1 MYQKQPFQVY
11 RANFENLYFNKGTV
25 LTSFQV
31 RGSQNQMQLVCFSS
45 LYEKSVEWD
54 SQFKFENLL
63 KPPVLV
69 ILVLE
74 PLAWM
79 SHQMP
84 GLPKEHKI

>member
-1 MYQKQPFQVY
+1 MI
-11 RANFENLYFNKGTV
+11 

-31 RGSQNQMQLVCFSS
+31 WRPRNQMQSLICFSS
-45 LYEKSVEWD
+45 LFEKFVEWD
-54 SQFKFENLL
+54 SNNYSSQLNFENLL
-63 KPPVLV
+63 KPPIQV

>member
-1 MYQKQPFQVY
+1 MIF
-11 RANFENLYFNKGTV
+11 
-25 LTSFQV
+25 TSFQV
-31 RGSQNQMQLVCFSS
+31 WRPRNQMQSLICFSS
-45 LYEKSVEWD
+45 LFEKFVEWD
-54 SQFKFENLL
+54 SNNYSSQLNFENLL
-63 KPPVLV
+63 KPPIQV

>member
-1 MYQKQPFQVY
+1 MYG
-11 RANFENLYFNKGTV
+11 ANFENLYFNKGMV

-31 RGSQNQMQLVCFSS
+31 WRPQNQMHLICFSS
-45 LYEKSVEWD
+45 LFENSVEWD
-54 SQFKFENLL
+54 SNNYSSQLNFENLL
-63 KPPVLV
+63 KLPIQV

>member
-1 MYQKQPFQVY
+1 MI
-11 RANFENLYFNKGTV
+11 

-31 RGSQNQMQLVCFSS
+31 WRPRNQMQSLICFSS
-45 LYEKSVEWD
+45 LFEKSVEWD
-54 SQFKFENLL
+54 SNNYSSQLNFENLL
-63 KPPVLV
+63 KPPIQV

-84 GLPKEHKI
+84 GLPKERKI

>member
-1 MYQKQPFQVY
+1 MYG
-11 RANFENLYFNKGTV
+11 ANFENFNFNKDMF
-25 LTSFQV
+25 LTSFQAW
-31 RGSQNQMQLVCFSS
+31 GPQNQMQLICFSS
-45 LYEKSVEWD
+45 LFENSVEWD
-54 SQFKFENLL
+54 SNNYSSQLNFENLL
-63 KPPVLV
+63 KLPIQV

>member
-1 MYQKQPFQVY
+1 MI
-11 RANFENLYFNKGTV
+11 

-31 RGSQNQMQLVCFSS
+31 WRPRNQMQSLICFSS
-45 LYEKSVEWD
+45 LFEKFVEWD
-54 SQFKFENLL
+54 SYNYSSQLNFENLL
-63 KPPVLV
+63 KPPIQV